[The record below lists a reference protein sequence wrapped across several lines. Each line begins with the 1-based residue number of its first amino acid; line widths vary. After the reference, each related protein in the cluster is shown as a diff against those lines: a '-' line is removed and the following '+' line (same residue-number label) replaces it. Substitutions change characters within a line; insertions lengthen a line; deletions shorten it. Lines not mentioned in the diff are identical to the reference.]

1 MSINTFQVM
10 FQPLAKNCTLAVFT
24 LLTLASGLQAS
35 PFAYVVSAS
44 NQFGTI
50 NLTSG
55 TFTSIGNTDRTLN
68 SLTLSPGGIL
78 YSQDGSGTLL
88 TLNATTA
95 QVTPI
100 GTGLPL
106 AVNFRSDG
114 ALFGE
119 SGTTLY
125 SVNSSTGAT
134 TPVGDFG
141 TNFIGDAAVFSSTSQ
156 LYMVAATAATTSG
169 LYTVNTTT
177 GAATL
182 IGDNGFLVFSIFFS
196 GNTLYGFTADPN
208 TGFGPGPIVTLNTA
222 TGAGTVV
229 GPQDAALATVL
240 GAVPFSGTT
249 AAPEPATFALA
260 GIATAFLF
268 VARKRRA

>member
-141 TNFIGDAAVFSSTSQ
+141 TTLLEMPRFSAPPASFIWWPRRPLLPPA
-156 LYMVAATAATTSG
+156 
-169 LYTVNTTT
+169 YT
-177 GAATL
+177 
-182 IGDNGFLVFSIFFS
+182 
-196 GNTLYGFTADPN
+196 P
-208 TGFGPGPIVTLNTA
+208 
-222 TGAGTVV
+222 
-229 GPQDAALATVL
+229 
-240 GAVPFSGTT
+240 
-249 AAPEPATFALA
+249 
-260 GIATAFLF
+260 
-268 VARKRRA
+268 